1 MTKPGIILVISSP
14 SGTGKTTICH
24 KLIDEYENYQYSIS
38 ATTRKPRG
46 QEKHGV
52 DYFFMTEEEFL
63 KARQAGEF
71 IETAQYLD
79 QWYGTPLKPALE
91 AVDQGKTILLD
102 IDIQGGRAIKNQLPQ
117 AVTIFL
123 LPPSLPE
130 LERRLTERRTEAP
143 ELIKKRLVKAS
154 EELRCWTEY
163 DYAVVNDVLDDAT
176 REINNIVGA
185 EKSRTSR
192 LTNKRY
198 WKKTL
203 IELLGLDG
211 NRR

>member
-1 MTKPGIILVISSP
+1 MNKPGIILVISSP

-24 KLIDEYENYQYSIS
+24 KLIDEYRDYQYSIS

-52 DYFFMTEEEFL
+52 DYFFMSEKDFL
-63 KARQAGEF
+63 QAREAGEF

-79 QWYGTPLKPALE
+79 QWYGTPLKPALD
-91 AVDQGKTILLD
+91 AVEQGKTILLD

-123 LPPSLPE
+123 LPPSLAE

-154 EELRCWTEY
+154 EELKCWTEY
-163 DYAVVNDVLDDAT
+163 DYVVVNDILEEAT
-176 REINNIVGA
+176 REIDNIVGS
-185 EKSRTSR
+185 EKNRTGR
-192 LTNKRY
+192 LTDKRY
-198 WKKTL
+198 WKKSL